1 MGPTLTKEELS
12 NQIKDRMGG
21 KGIGMND
28 VEWSKIVKENLKK
41 LEQEEANS
49 KQKKFKNAEVLRR
62 QLDA

>member
-41 LEQEEANS
+41 LE
-49 KQKKFKNAEVLRR
+49 
-62 QLDA
+62 